1 MTSGKYFSNLLR
13 EETRLQG
20 WLTALSS
27 VVFFFALPIP
37 CLFAI
42 QASRERAGVTL
53 NAYLTEPNMALS
65 ALLAGL
71 SILAAISAY
80 GYLFSARGPIFIT
93 RCPCAGCP
101 AFSSAIWPG

>member
-42 QASRERAGVTL
+42 QASGK
-53 NAYLTEPNMALS
+53 
-65 ALLAGL
+65 G
-71 SILAAISAY
+71 
-80 GYLFSARGPIFIT
+80 RG
-93 RCPCAGCP
+93 
-101 AFSSAIWPG
+101 